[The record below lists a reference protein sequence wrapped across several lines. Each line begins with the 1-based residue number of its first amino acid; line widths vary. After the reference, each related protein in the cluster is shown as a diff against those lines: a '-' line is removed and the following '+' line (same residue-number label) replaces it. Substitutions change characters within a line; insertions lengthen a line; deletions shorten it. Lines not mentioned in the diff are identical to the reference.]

1 MPTLLLSLAAGLGL
15 IIGASLLL
23 FRFSRLGATSVA
35 VLVALLALGSYLP
48 WAILDWPGGDV
59 LAIHLAVYLL
69 AAFVCGVFLRNREQ
83 GKSGRLHWGPAVIIG
98 FFVGLVVLCAVF
110 MVVAER
116 GLSPF
121 LSAYL
126 LPAHQGAVSSKFP
139 GVISHDFQEKE
150 SLYNEYLQQREHQRE
165 RGWQIQK
172 GWLGKPVASEPMVF
186 KVVAHTHQ
194 GEPLTGA
201 TVTGR
206 FLRPAD
212 SRLDTPFT
220 LPEVEPGVYQA
231 SLSLPAAG
239 LWDLVLELREGKEL
253 HEIRASTE
261 VLGR

>member
-1 MPTLLLSLAAGLGL
+1 MNNLLLSLAAGLGL
-15 IIGASLLL
+15 IVGASLLL

-35 VLVALLALGSYLP
+35 VLVALLALGIYLP
-48 WAILDWPGGDV
+48 VAILDWPGGDV

-69 AAFVCGVFLRNREQ
+69 AAFVCGVFLHHREQ

-110 MVVAER
+110 IILAER
-116 GLSPF
+116 GLSPS

-126 LPAHQGAVSSKFP
+126 LPAHKGSVFSGFP
-139 GVISHDFQEKE
+139 GVTSHDFQQKE
-150 SLYNEYLQQREHQRE
+150 VLYNEYLQQVKRQQE

-172 GWLGKPVASEPMVF
+172 GWLGRPAVGEPAVF
-186 KVVAHTHQ
+186 KVVAHTRE
-194 GEPLTGA
+194 GDPLTGA

-212 SRLDTPFT
+212 SRLDTPCT

-239 LWDLVLELREGKEL
+239 LWDLVLEVRKGEDL